1 MISLKGGHY
10 YLTNDLTFTTDNHG
24 SGASIIGGGA
34 GTVSCLHLNGYNITS
49 TASPALFIS
58 SGIINMKQEAVEAAL
73 KENGFEIVE
82 IVTQGDW
89 VSIVAR

>member
-1 MISLKGGHY
+1 MADGNVIGDAALREAVGLQKY
-10 YLTNDLTFTTDNHG
+10 DIVVANILADVIIPL
-24 SGASIIGGGA
+24 SGVAREFMKPG
-34 GTVSCLHLNGYNITS
+34 
-49 TASPALFIS
+49 ALFIS

-89 VSIVAR
+89 VSIVAK